1 MYFLSQE
8 QNYLLCFVLHVLD
21 HYYREATMKFAIL
34 ISLLAAAALASEPTL
49 KGVEN
54 QTSKLVR
61 STMTEG
67 QNYITWST
75 KISSSIKQRDCNL
88 PVCPEDQPVACRHC
102 RPGRRWCCPSGNS
115 CCLSGCASDPSLLC
129 IGPGNSTCPGTTG
142 C

>member
-67 QNYITWST
+67 QNHITWSA
-75 KISSSIKQRDCNL
+75 KIS
-88 PVCPEDQPVACRHC
+88 P
-102 RPGRRWCCPSGNS
+102 
-115 CCLSGCASDPSLLC
+115 
-129 IGPGNSTCPGTTG
+129 
-142 C
+142 